1 MITVPLRR
9 RRILWSAAVVIVL
22 LLLVNA
28 AVGVLQA
35 TDRPVPELFELLDV
49 DAEASVPAWFSSLLL
64 FGAALALAAI
74 AAVSRGRPGVRV
86 GRWTGL
92 AVIFVLLSLDEAIAL
107 HERAIEPV
115 RDLIGGGGALYFAW
129 VVPAMVLLVVFAA
142 VYLPFWYRLPEPTR
156 TGFAVAG
163 VVYVGGALGMEM
175 VGAYLLTTFGAGIAT
190 GLTVLVEEGAEMVGS
205 LLFLHHALGHLER
218 VSGAA
223 GGSADGASRPR

>member
-1 MITVPLRR
+1 MITVPLNRG
-9 RRILWSAAVVIVL
+9 RIVWSAAAVIVL

-28 AVGVLQA
+28 AMGMLQA
-35 TDRPVPELFELLDV
+35 TDRAVPELFELVDV

-64 FGAALALAAI
+64 FGAALALAGI
-74 AAVSRGRPGVRV
+74 AALSRRRADGRA

-115 RDLIGGGGALYFAW
+115 RDVIGAGGALYFAW
-129 VVPAMVLLVVFAA
+129 VVPAMLLLVVFAA
-142 VYLPFWYRLPEPTR
+142 VYLPFWFRLPEPTR
-156 TGFAVAG
+156 TGFALAG

-190 GLTVLVEEGAEMVGS
+190 GLTVLVEEGAEMAGS

-218 VSGAA
+218 MSGAA
-223 GGSADGASRPR
+223 EGSAEVASGRR